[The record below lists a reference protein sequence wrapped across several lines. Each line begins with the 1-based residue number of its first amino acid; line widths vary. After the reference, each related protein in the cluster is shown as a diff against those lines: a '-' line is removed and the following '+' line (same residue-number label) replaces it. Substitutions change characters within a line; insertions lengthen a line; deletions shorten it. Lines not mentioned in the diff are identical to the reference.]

1 MQRRLMVARSLINQ
15 PDLLILDEPTT
26 GLDPQSRQQVWARLE
41 ELKNAGLTILLT
53 THYMEEAARLCD
65 RLVIMDRGQ
74 VLVEGKPIDLIRR
87 HAGREVLEIVQP
99 DGRMREYIA
108 RRGDAFEDLGH
119 RLLVYSQSCEELF
132 TELGAQFSAANCLLR
147 MGTLE
152 DVFLRLTGR
161 ELRE

>member
-26 GLDPQSRQQVWARLE
+26 GLDPQSRQQVWSRLE
-41 ELKNAGLTILLT
+41 ELKSGGLTLLLT
-53 THYMEEAARLCD
+53 THYMEEANRLCD
-65 RLVIMDRGQ
+65 RLVIMDHGK
-74 VLVEGKPIDLIRR
+74 VLVEGKPADLIRR

-99 DGRMREYIA
+99 DGRMREFIT
-108 RRGDAFEDLGH
+108 RQGHQFEDLGH
-119 RLLVYSQSCEELF
+119 RLLIYSQSCEELF
-132 TELGAQFSAANCLLR
+132 TDLGKKFGDANCLLR

-161 ELRE
+161 DLRE